1 MRDFH
6 ALLLLILV
14 LGTSLSGLL
23 VHIHV
28 ELTADKDH
36 HSGGR
41 DIYELGWS
49 YVLLDTASALSTV
62 LGMLG
67 LILMLVMSHIL
78 YHHGNV
84 ITEQELEERLR
95 QFGEK
100 YKGRIKKLNLKF
112 MRHNYGDKIGR
123 LGGMSN
129 FFHTGLSTT

>member
-1 MRDFH
+1 MRLLYRFRLRPWIVNLRCCGPVLEFWTSAKMRDFH

-23 VHIHV
+23 VHVHV

-78 YHHGNV
+78 
-84 ITEQELEERLR
+84 
-95 QFGEK
+95 
-100 YKGRIKKLNLKF
+100 
-112 MRHNYGDKIGR
+112 
-123 LGGMSN
+123 
-129 FFHTGLSTT
+129 